1 MSKQQTTWKM
11 TGMHCPHCESAV
23 VRAVAT
29 LPGLSSP
36 KADYR
41 RSTLTALWDR
51 DRLTET
57 RLRAALQAAGYDLR
71 PRGQGWRSALQLMLV
86 LGAAA
91 AMYAMSS
98 RSQVTARLSAFPV
111 ARAGMSLGALF
122 LVGVMTSLHCV
133 AMCGGI
139 NLSQSSQAA
148 QSSGGVARANLHYNA
163 GRIISYTLTGCA
175 VGALGTAISFSDGAK
190 AGVQLLAAAFMLMM
204 ALNLL
209 GGFDFLHRFTPH
221 LPKGLG
227 RLVARL
233 GKGKSSLLIG
243 LLNGLMPC
251 GPLQAMQ
258 LCALSAGSWW
268 MGGLSMLAFALGTTP
283 LMLGFG
289 LIGGRLNSRFRAPMR
304 VISAVLVLVMSVGM
318 LSSGLSLLGIQP
330 GASTPDV
337 PPGQAVLASDGLTQT
352 VRTELDWGTYQPLTV
367 KAGVPVIWTLH
378 AEPDKLTGC
387 NNELIIPALK
397 LRVPLSAGDNV
408 IEFTPEEPG
417 VIAFTCWMGMLRS
430 SITVVE

>member
-1 MSKQQTTWKM
+1 MSKQQTTWNI
-11 TGMHCPHCESAV
+11 TGMHCPHCEGAV
-23 VRAVAT
+23 VRAVAD

-36 KADYR
+36 RADYR
-41 RSTLTALWDR
+41 RATLTALWDR
-51 DRLTET
+51 DQLPEAQ
-57 RLRAALQAAGYDLR
+57 LRTALQAAGYDLR
-71 PRGQGWRSALQLMLV
+71 PKGQGWRSALRLLLALLAV
-86 LGAAA
+86 AGL
-91 AMYAMSS
+91 YALSCCTGW
-98 RSQVTARLSAFPV
+98 TARLSAFPV
-111 ARAGMSLGALF
+111 AQAGMGLGALF

-139 NLSQSSQAA
+139 NLSQSSQAS
-148 QSSGGVARANLHYNA
+148 QSGGGVARANLHYNA
-163 GRIISYTLTGCA
+163 GRVISYTLTGGA
-175 VGALGTAISFSDGAK
+175 VGALGTAISFSDGAR
-190 AGVQLLAAAFMLMM
+190 AGMQLFAAAFMLMM

-209 GGFDFLHRFTPH
+209 GGFGFLHRFTLH

-227 RLVARL
+227 GLVARL
-233 GKGKSSLLIG
+233 GKGKGSLIIG
-243 LLNGLMPC
+243 LMNGLMPC

-289 LIGGRLNSRFRAPMR
+289 LLGGRLNSRFRAPMR
-304 VISAVLVLVMSVGM
+304 VISAVLVLMMSVGM
-318 LSSGLSLLGIQP
+318 LSNGLSLLGIQL
-330 GASTPDV
+330 GASAPDV

-352 VRTELDWGTYQPLTV
+352 VRTELDWGAYQPLTV

-387 NNELIIPALK
+387 NNELVIPALK
-397 LRVPLSAGDNV
+397 LRAPLSAGDNV